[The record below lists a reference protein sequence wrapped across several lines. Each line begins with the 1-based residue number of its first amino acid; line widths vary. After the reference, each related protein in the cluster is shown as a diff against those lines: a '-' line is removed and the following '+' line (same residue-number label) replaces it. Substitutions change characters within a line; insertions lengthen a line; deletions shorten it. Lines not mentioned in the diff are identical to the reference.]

1 MGRIYGIF
9 QGTDARITEERLFQP
24 WKASRIQSVIDK
36 SYFTPLKKKSMY
48 VIIKLSMWSIGSWLP
63 AFEIQNLFIL

>member
-48 VIIKLSMWSIGSWLP
+48 VIIKLSM
-63 AFEIQNLFIL
+63 